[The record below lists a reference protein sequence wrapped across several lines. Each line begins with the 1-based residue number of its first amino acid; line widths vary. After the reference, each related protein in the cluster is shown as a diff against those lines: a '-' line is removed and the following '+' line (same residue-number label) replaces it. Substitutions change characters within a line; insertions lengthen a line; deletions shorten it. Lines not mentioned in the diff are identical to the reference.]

1 MHRRQKDAPM
11 ILALCEN
18 KIMSYATIK
27 ELVID
32 SYVSEE
38 RMPSYESLTQKVLS
52 NFPTSA
58 WQRSHYSWYKS
69 QINTGKIQISEQGI
83 NEAEVTDEFIEE
95 NIAQSIDTQVSL
107 EKDLQQYLSSRVTEL
122 EQDLVLV
129 ENGVEYSTEA
139 GKIDL
144 LTKDTSN
151 NLVVVELKAVKAKDS
166 ALGQL
171 LGYIGCLS
179 QETSNEGVLPF
190 CVDNSFSLLLKMN
203 SCNNNKKIV
212 N

>member
-1 MHRRQKDAPM
+1 
-11 ILALCEN
+11 
-18 KIMSYATIK
+18 MSYATIK

-32 SYVSEE
+32 SYVSEG
-38 RMPSYESLTQKVLS
+38 RMPSYESLTQKVRD
-52 NFPTSA
+52 NFPASA
-58 WQRSHYSWYKS
+58 WQKSHYSWYKS
-69 QINTGKIQISEQGI
+69 QINTGKIEISEQDI

-107 EKDLQQYLSSRVTEL
+107 EKDLQQYLSSRVNEL
-122 EQDLVLV
+122 EQGLVLV

-139 GKIDL
+139 GRIDL
-144 LTKDTSN
+144 LAKDSSN

-179 QETSNEGVLPF
+179 QENKNIRGILVASEFEKRVIFAAKALP
-190 CVDNSFSLLLKMN
+190 NIKLIKYELSFKLKE
-203 SCNNNKKIV
+203 IT
-212 N
+212 